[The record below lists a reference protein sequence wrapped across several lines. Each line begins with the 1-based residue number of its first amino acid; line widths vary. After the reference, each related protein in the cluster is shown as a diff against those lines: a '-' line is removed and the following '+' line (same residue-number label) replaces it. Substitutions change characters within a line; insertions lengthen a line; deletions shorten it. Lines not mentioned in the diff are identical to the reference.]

1 MSSFN
6 DYFETIKGM
15 AVEGAQT
22 AVKKTKQ
29 IASIAK
35 ANLAI
40 RNEEE
45 KIKKA
50 QIELGKLYY
59 KDYIVGEDPDPAEY
73 NPWCEKISES
83 KIAIEDLRIAIE
95 DLKSAGEADKD
106 VEDDFVVEITED
118 DLASADP
125 AEQTEDAC
133 CCNAEDACCC
143 NAEAADSGEDDQ
155 KE

>member
-29 IASIAK
+29 IA
-35 ANLAI
+35 
-40 RNEEE
+40 
-45 KIKKA
+45 
-50 QIELGKLYY
+50 LGKLYY

-133 CCNAEDACCC
+133 CCNAEAACCC

>member
-6 DYFETIKGM
+6 EYFETFKGM

-29 IASIAK
+29 LAAIAK

-59 KDYIVGEDPDPAEY
+59 KDYIVGEEPDPAEY

-83 KIAIEDLRIAIE
+83 KIAIEDLKIAIE
-95 DLKSAGEADKD
+95 DIRNAEDTQD
-106 VEDDFVVEITED
+106 DDDDFVVEVTEEDLSTCAPQESEPASCEKAEDPGSEKPED
-118 DLASADP
+118 D
-125 AEQTEDAC
+125 C
-133 CCNAEDACCC
+133 CE
-143 NAEAADSGEDDQ
+143 EKSE
-155 KE
+155 

>member
-1 MSSFN
+1 MSFN
-6 DYFETIKGM
+6 EYFETIKGM

-22 AVKKTKQ
+22 AVRKTKQ

-35 ANLAI
+35 ANLDI

-73 NPWCEKISES
+73 TPWCEKISES
-83 KIAIEDLRIAIE
+83 KIAIEDLKIAIE
-95 DLKSAGEADKD
+95 DLRNAGADEGD
-106 VEDDFVVEITED
+106 DDFVVEVTEE
-118 DLASADP
+118 DLADEPAAAEAPAPAEAPAAEDP
-125 AEQTEDAC
+125 AAEEEKTE
-133 CCNAEDACCC
+133 E
-143 NAEAADSGEDDQ
+143 
-155 KE
+155 

>member
-1 MSSFN
+1 MATFN
-6 DYFETIKGM
+6 EYLETIRDL

-22 AVKKTKQ
+22 AVRKTKQ
-29 IASIAK
+29 MAAIAK

-40 RNEEE
+40 RTEED

-83 KIAIEDLRIAIE
+83 KIAIEDLKIAIE
-95 DLKSAGEADKD
+95 DLKIAIDDLRNAGADESD
-106 VEDDFVVEITED
+106 DDFVVGVTEE
-118 DLASADP
+118 DLADE
-125 AEQTEDAC
+125 AEAP
-133 CCNAEDACCC
+133 
-143 NAEAADSGEDDQ
+143 AEAAEEAPAEAAEAEE
-155 KE
+155 KPEA

>member
-1 MSSFN
+1 MATFN
-6 DYFETIKGM
+6 EYLETIKDM

-29 IASIAK
+29 MASIAK

-40 RNEEE
+40 RAEED

-83 KIAIEDLRIAIE
+83 KIAIEDLKIAIE
-95 DLKSAGEADKD
+95 DLRNAGSAQDD
-106 VEDDFVVEITED
+106 DDDDFVVEITED
-118 DLASADP
+118 DLADEAPAAQAEAPKAEDPCCDETASEDAEKP
-125 AEQTEDAC
+125 AE
-133 CCNAEDACCC
+133 
-143 NAEAADSGEDDQ
+143 
-155 KE
+155 

>member
-1 MSSFN
+1 MASLN
-6 DYFETIKGM
+6 DYFETIKDM

-22 AVKKTKQ
+22 AVRKTKQ

-40 RNEEE
+40 RAEED

-83 KIAIEDLRIAIE
+83 KIAIEDLKIAID
-95 DLKSAGEADKD
+95 DLRSSGAEEPE
-106 VEDDFVVEITED
+106 EDDFVVEVTED
-118 DLASADP
+118 DLVTPEEPAA
-125 AEQTEDAC
+125 AEQDEVPGA
-133 CCNAEDACCC
+133 A
-143 NAEAADSGEDDQ
+143 AEAELSEAGKTE
-155 KE
+155 E

>member
-1 MSSFN
+1 MATFN
-6 DYFETIKGM
+6 EYFETFKGM

-29 IASIAK
+29 MAAIAK
-35 ANLAI
+35 ANFAI
-40 RNEEE
+40 RTEEE

-83 KIAIEDLRIAIE
+83 KIAIEDLKIAIE
-95 DLKSAGEADKD
+95 DLRNDGGVK
-106 VEDDFVVEITED
+106 EDDFVVEVTED
-118 DLASADP
+118 DLVPPADAPAAADEPETP
-125 AEQTEDAC
+125 AEPEEAPA
-133 CCNAEDACCC
+133 AEEETPQA
-143 NAEAADSGEDDQ
+143 
-155 KE
+155 

>member
-1 MSSFN
+1 MATFN
-6 DYFETIKGM
+6 EYFETIKDM

-29 IASIAK
+29 MASIAK

-40 RNEEE
+40 RAEED

-83 KIAIEDLRIAIE
+83 KIAIEDLKIAIE
-95 DLKSAGEADKD
+95 DLRNAGNVADD
-106 VEDDFVVEITED
+106 DDDFVVEITED
-118 DLASADP
+118 DLATEEPVAEATAPVVEEAPAPEDAPEEEEKP
-125 AEQTEDAC
+125 AE
-133 CCNAEDACCC
+133 
-143 NAEAADSGEDDQ
+143 
-155 KE
+155 

>member
-1 MSSFN
+1 MSFN
-6 DYFETIKGM
+6 EYFETIKGM

-59 KDYIVGEDPDPAEY
+59 KDYIVGEEPDPAEY

-83 KIAIEDLRIAIE
+83 KIAIEDLKIAIE
-95 DLKSAGEADKD
+95 DLRSSGADEKED
-106 VEDDFVVEITED
+106 EDDFVVEITED
-118 DLASADP
+118 DLAEP
-125 AEQTEDAC
+125 EVP
-133 CCNAEDACCC
+133 
-143 NAEAADSGEDDQ
+143 EAAEEEAPDDA
-155 KE
+155 EEACAGDDATAE

>member
-1 MSSFN
+1 MSFN
-6 DYFETIKGM
+6 EYFETIKGM
-15 AVEGAQT
+15 AVESAQT

-59 KDYIVGEDPDPAEY
+59 KDYIVGEEPDSAEY

-83 KIAIEDLRIAIE
+83 KIAIEDLKIAIE
-95 DLKSAGEADKD
+95 DLRSSGADEKED
-106 VEDDFVVEITED
+106 EDDFVVEITED
-118 DLASADP
+118 DLAEPEAS
-125 AEQTEDAC
+125 
-133 CCNAEDACCC
+133 
-143 NAEAADSGEDDQ
+143 EAAGEDTPDDA
-155 KE
+155 EGARAGDDTTAE

>member
-1 MSSFN
+1 MATFN
-6 DYFETIKGM
+6 EYFETIKDM

-29 IASIAK
+29 MASIAK

-40 RNEEE
+40 RAEED

-83 KIAIEDLRIAIE
+83 KIAIEDLKIAIE
-95 DLKSAGEADKD
+95 DLRNAGNVADD
-106 VEDDFVVEITED
+106 DDDFVVEITED
-118 DLASADP
+118 DLADEEPAAEAEAPVIEETPAPEAAPDEEEKP
-125 AEQTEDAC
+125 AE
-133 CCNAEDACCC
+133 
-143 NAEAADSGEDDQ
+143 
-155 KE
+155 

>member
-1 MSSFN
+1 MATFN
-6 DYFETIKGM
+6 EYLETIRDL

-22 AVKKTKQ
+22 AVRKTKQ
-29 IASIAK
+29 MAAIAK

-40 RNEEE
+40 RTEED

-83 KIAIEDLRIAIE
+83 KIAIEDLKIAIE
-95 DLKSAGEADKD
+95 DLRSAGAAGVEEEDCAADAAEEVP
-106 VEDDFVVEITED
+106 VEDE
-118 DLASADP
+118 ASAEP
-125 AEQTEDAC
+125 AEEAPAETADAP
-133 CCNAEDACCC
+133 A
-143 NAEAADSGEDDQ
+143 AEAAAEAEE
-155 KE
+155 KAE

>member
-1 MSSFN
+1 MSFN
-6 DYFETIKGM
+6 EYFETIKGM

-22 AVKKTKQ
+22 AVRKTKQ

-35 ANLAI
+35 ANLDI
-40 RNEEE
+40 RSEEE

-83 KIAIEDLRIAIE
+83 KIAIEDLKIAID
-95 DLKSAGEADKD
+95 DLRNAGADESD
-106 VEDDFVVEITED
+106 DDFVVGVTEE
-118 DLASADP
+118 DLADE
-125 AEQTEDAC
+125 AEAP
-133 CCNAEDACCC
+133 
-143 NAEAADSGEDDQ
+143 AEAAEEAPAEAAEAEE
-155 KE
+155 KPEA

>member
-1 MSSFN
+1 MATFN
-6 DYFETIKGM
+6 EYFETIKDM

-29 IASIAK
+29 MASIAK

-40 RNEEE
+40 RAEED

-83 KIAIEDLRIAIE
+83 KIAIEDLKIAIE
-95 DLKSAGEADKD
+95 DLRNAGNVADD
-106 VEDDFVVEITED
+106 DDDFVVEITED
-118 DLASADP
+118 DLADEEPAAEAEAPVVEETPAPEAAPEEEEKP
-125 AEQTEDAC
+125 AE
-133 CCNAEDACCC
+133 
-143 NAEAADSGEDDQ
+143 
-155 KE
+155 

>member
-1 MSSFN
+1 MSFN
-6 DYFETIKGM
+6 EYFETIKGM

-40 RNEEE
+40 RGEEE

-59 KDYIVGEDPDPAEY
+59 KDYIVGEEPDAAEY
-73 NPWCEKISES
+73 TPWCEKISES
-83 KIAIEDLRIAIE
+83 KIAIEDLKITIE
-95 DLKSAGEADKD
+95 ELRNAGAAEQDD
-106 VEDDFVVEITED
+106 DEDDFVVEVTED
-118 DLASADP
+118 DLVTVEDEEP
-125 AEQTEDAC
+125 AAEPEACEC
-133 CCNAEDACCC
+133 CCGCEEEKAE
-143 NAEAADSGEDDQ
+143 
-155 KE
+155 

>member
-1 MSSFN
+1 MATFN
-6 DYFETIKGM
+6 EYFETIKDM

-40 RNEEE
+40 RAEED

-73 NPWCEKISES
+73 TPWCEKISES
-83 KIAIEDLRIAIE
+83 KIAIEDLKIAIE
-95 DLKSAGEADKD
+95 DLRNAGADQED
-106 VEDDFVVEITED
+106 EDDFVVEITED
-118 DLASADP
+118 DLASEEPEPAADESCCCETASEDEEKP
-125 AEQTEDAC
+125 AE
-133 CCNAEDACCC
+133 
-143 NAEAADSGEDDQ
+143 
-155 KE
+155 

>member
-1 MSSFN
+1 MATFN
-6 DYFETIKGM
+6 EYLETIKDL

-29 IASIAK
+29 MAAIAK

-40 RNEEE
+40 RTEED

-83 KIAIEDLRIAIE
+83 KIAIEDLKITIE
-95 DLKSAGEADKD
+95 DLRNAGAAQEAD
-106 VEDDFVVEITED
+106 DDFVVEVTED
-118 DLASADP
+118 DLADAAPEEAPEETPVPETESECTDEDAEKP
-125 AEQTEDAC
+125 AE
-133 CCNAEDACCC
+133 
-143 NAEAADSGEDDQ
+143 
-155 KE
+155 

>member
-6 DYFETIKGM
+6 DYLETFKGM

-29 IASIAK
+29 LAAIAK

-40 RNEEE
+40 RSEEE

-59 KDYIVGEDPDPAEY
+59 KDYIVGEEPDPAEY

-95 DLKSAGEADKD
+95 DIRNSDD
-106 VEDDFVVEITED
+106 DSDDDDFVVEVTEE
-118 DLASADP
+118 DLVSEP
-125 AEQTEDAC
+125 AEEKTAAEEADIASSEDNGKTE
-133 CCNAEDACCC
+133 
-143 NAEAADSGEDDQ
+143 
-155 KE
+155 

>member
-6 DYFETIKGM
+6 EYFETFKGM

-29 IASIAK
+29 LAAIAK

-59 KDYIVGEDPDPAEY
+59 KDYIVGEEPDPAEY

-83 KIAIEDLRIAIE
+83 KIAIEDLKIAIE
-95 DLKSAGEADKD
+95 DIRNAEDIQD
-106 VEDDFVVEITED
+106 DDDDFVVEVTEE
-118 DLASADP
+118 DL
-125 AEQTEDAC
+125 
-133 CCNAEDACCC
+133 
-143 NAEAADSGEDDQ
+143 
-155 KE
+155 

>member
-1 MSSFN
+1 MSFN
-6 DYFETIKGM
+6 EYFETIKGM

-22 AVKKTKQ
+22 AVRKTKQ

-35 ANLAI
+35 ANLDI
-40 RNEEE
+40 RSEEE

-83 KIAIEDLRIAIE
+83 KIAIEDLKIAID
-95 DLKSAGEADKD
+95 DLRNAGADESD
-106 VEDDFVVEITED
+106 DDFVVEVTEE
-118 DLASADP
+118 DLADE
-125 AEQTEDAC
+125 AEAP
-133 CCNAEDACCC
+133 
-143 NAEAADSGEDDQ
+143 AEAAEEIPEEE
-155 KE
+155 KPEA

>member
-6 DYFETIKGM
+6 EYFETFKGM

-29 IASIAK
+29 LAAIAK

-59 KDYIVGEDPDPAEY
+59 KDYIVGEEPDPAEY

-83 KIAIEDLRIAIE
+83 KIAIEDLKIAIE
-95 DLKSAGEADKD
+95 DIRNAEDIQD
-106 VEDDFVVEITED
+106 DDDDFVVEVTEEDLSTGEPQESEAACCEESED
-118 DLASADP
+118 D
-125 AEQTEDAC
+125 C
-133 CCNAEDACCC
+133 CQEKS
-143 NAEAADSGEDDQ
+143 E
-155 KE
+155 